1 VWRGSRDH
9 RAPGPS
15 GRGAW
20 AQSSAGW
27 PVRLHEALAAPR
39 AEAGVYL
46 DFLTQW
52 TGHTLGEQDQI
63 VAFHAAELARGAA
76 YPGHPVAVAPL
87 TGSAAGAH

>member
-39 AEAGVYL
+39 AEAGVNL
-46 DFLTQW
+46 RHRTQW
-52 TGHTLGEQDQI
+52 AGPTLGEQGQM
-63 VAFHAAELARGAA
+63 VAFHAAELACGVAD
-76 YPGHPVAVAPL
+76 PGHAARGSLVVVADV
-87 TGSAAGAH
+87 H